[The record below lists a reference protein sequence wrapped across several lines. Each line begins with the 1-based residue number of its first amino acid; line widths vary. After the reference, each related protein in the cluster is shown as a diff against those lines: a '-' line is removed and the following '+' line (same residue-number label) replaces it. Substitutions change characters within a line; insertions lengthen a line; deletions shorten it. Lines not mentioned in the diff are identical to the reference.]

1 MGWAKKR
8 ERTLWYFWLNQSVP
22 FWGGRLYISVF
33 KGFNALN
40 FIYASQGNMRHECN
54 NGCQVSHLFFVLF
67 FSGTSPTINWVG
79 LVKALLSNWSDLKS
93 WIWLT
98 IKSVASTG
106 MRWQVYAVF
115 VTCKFPNSFIMTRHH
130 RSTLLSSLQEHTLF
144 SFPHLQ

>member
-1 MGWAKKR
+1 MTRGDKCKAQ
-8 ERTLWYFWLNQSVP
+8 F
-22 FWGGRLYISVF
+22 YISVF
-33 KGFNALN
+33 SRFEGLN
-40 FIYASQGNMRHECN
+40 FIHFMYASAGNIIMVVKFHIFCS
-54 NGCQVSHLFFVLF
+54 VF